1 MLLYDPRYE
10 RKIRTNNPAIILA
23 DRVIESNLIYPDKK
37 FWNTIK
43 KLANY
48 ADFDVKPKNGK
59 QKKDLVRAKTSKTK
73 KT

>member
-10 RKIRTNNPAIILA
+10 RRIRTDNPAIILA
-23 DRVIESNLIYPDKK
+23 DRVLKSNLVEDNKQ

-48 ADFDVKPKNGK
+48 ADFDVVADEKKN
-59 QKKDLVRAKTSKTK
+59 LVRSKTSKTK
-73 KT
+73 KA